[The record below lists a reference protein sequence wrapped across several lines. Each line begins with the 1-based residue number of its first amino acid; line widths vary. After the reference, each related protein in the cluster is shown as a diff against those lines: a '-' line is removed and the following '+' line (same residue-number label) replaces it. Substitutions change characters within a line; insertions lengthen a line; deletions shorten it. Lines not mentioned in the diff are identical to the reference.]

1 MRNQLCVPLFL
12 AACISA
18 SSDVPLEQDFELRPG
33 QTVSIAGTGQT
44 VTFDAVT
51 EDSRCPANVVCV
63 WAGNARVSLR
73 LGEAG
78 RDTSV
83 ALNTGL
89 EPHSVSFG
97 KIRFE
102 LKSVTPAP
110 RAGTTTTAD
119 SYRVTLRATGA

>member
-1 MRNQLCVPLFL
+1 MRNHFCVPLFL

-44 VTFDAVT
+44 VTFEAVA
-51 EDSRCPANVVCV
+51 EDSRCPSNVVCV

-73 LGEAG
+73 LSEAG

-89 EPHSVSFG
+89 EPHSVGFG

-102 LKSVTPAP
+102 LKSVTPTP
-110 RAGTTTTAD
+110 RAGTKTAAD